1 VRKENESG
9 GGRFYSVVYRAGK
22 IQADAS
28 RPVSVEMHPS
38 LETTVNGLKSE
49 GLSGPS
55 GEVPGGGL
63 CIGTD
68 DEIYGGI
75 WRNLRKK

>member
-1 VRKENESG
+1 MLI
-9 GGRFYSVVYRAGK
+9 RFK
-22 IQADAS
+22 IFLT
-28 RPVSVEMHPS
+28 PS
-38 LETTVNGLKSE
+38 FLHSSSKHAYLRYGTTVNGLKIE

-55 GEVPGGGL
+55 GEVPGGEL